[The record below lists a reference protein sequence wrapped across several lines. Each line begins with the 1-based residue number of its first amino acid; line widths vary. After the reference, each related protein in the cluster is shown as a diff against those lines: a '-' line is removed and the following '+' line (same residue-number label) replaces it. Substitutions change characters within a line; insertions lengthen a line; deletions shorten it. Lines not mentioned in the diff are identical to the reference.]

1 MEGCLRGWPGWM
13 LVLLV
18 SFTGGCAQPLESGE
32 TAATPAGRELPNI
45 VLTTHDNQSVHF
57 YDDLVKD
64 KVVVINFMFTSC
76 HEYCLPTTR
85 NLTQVQA
92 LLGDRV
98 GRDILLLS
106 ISLEPQHDTPAVLQL
121 YAAQHG
127 VKPGWL
133 FLTGKADEIERLRRK
148 LGVTDLD
155 PVIDADKTQHAALL
169 TIGNARLGRWTALPA
184 LLKPQQIVAS
194 VLRVAE

>member
-1 MEGCLRGWPGWM
+1 MRGWLGWM

-18 SFTGGCAQPLESGE
+18 ALAGGCAAPLESGE

-45 VLTTHDNQSVHF
+45 VLTTHENTSVHF

-64 KVVVINFMFTSC
+64 KVVLINFMFTDC
-76 HEYCLPTTR
+76 HQYCLPTTR
-85 NLTQVQA
+85 NLTQVQT

-98 GRDILLLS
+98 GRDIFLLS
-106 ISLEPQHDTPAVLQL
+106 ISLDPAHDTPAVLQA

-148 LGVTDLD
+148 LGVTDPD
-155 PVIDADKTQHAALL
+155 PVIDADKAQHAALL
-169 TIGNARLGRWTALPA
+169 TVGNARLGRWTALPA
-184 LLKPQQIVAS
+184 LLTPTQIVAS
-194 VLRVAE
+194 VLRVAQ